1 MVNAMFVNLL
11 PKSYQT
17 IQALFKNQVQSPT
30 RSPQRQGGTVTPE
43 RQTVKKQYPNYK
55 VIVLNDDFN
64 TFEHVSQTLQ
74 KYIPGMT
81 ETRAWE
87 LTVQVDAEGLA
98 IAWIGP
104 QEQAELY
111 HAQLKDAQLTM
122 APIEPA

>member
-1 MVNAMFVNLL
+1 ML
-11 PKSYQT
+11 S
-17 IQALFKNQVQSPT
+17 NQVQSPQ
-30 RSPQRQGGTVTPE
+30 RSTTSSTSTVTPE
-43 RQTVKKQYPNYK
+43 RQVIRKQYPNYK

-64 TFEHVSQTLQ
+64 TFEHVSETLL

-87 LTVQVDAEGLA
+87 LTEQVHFDGLA

-111 HAQLKDAQLTM
+111 HAQLKQADLTM

>member
-1 MVNAMFVNLL
+1 MINSISMAAI
-11 PKSYQT
+11 SAST
-17 IQALFKNQVQSPT
+17 S
-30 RSPQRQGGTVTPE
+30 TVTPD
-43 RQTVKKQYPNYK
+43 RQVVTQVIKKQYPNYK
-55 VIVLNDDFN
+55 VIVLDDDFN
-64 TFEHVSQTLQ
+64 TFEHVSKTLI

-87 LTVQVDAEGLA
+87 LTEQVHFEGLA

-111 HAQLKDAQLTM
+111 HAQLKQADLTM